1 MFFIIQKSEEST
13 FEFLQNSVMEKQ
25 KFVNFLNSSHN
36 EFSKIATKNG
46 ALLTVNQR
54 VVIRITIQ

>member
-1 MFFIIQKSEEST
+1 MFFIIQKSEVST

-25 KFVNFLNSSHN
+25 KFVNFLNSSDN
-36 EFSKIATKNG
+36 EFSKIATKND